1 MNATVSLRRER
12 NALTRSRRRR
22 EQSCSGSLRRSRNDP
37 PQGNSSRGAR
47 ATRARTPPREGP
59 FQTDPVARSRV
70 LIDEEA
76 PPPLP
81 SARPPLH
88 VFSILPF
95 HTSARTPCHGRHQFH
110 RER

>member
-1 MNATVSLRRER
+1 MPRCHSGGSETLWLEAARVE
-12 NALTRSRRRR
+12 SRVVPAPYGAVEMTRRR
-22 EQSCSGSLRRSRNDP
+22 ETRQE
-37 PQGNSSRGAR
+37 AR
-47 ATRARTPPREGP
+47 RARTPPREGP
-59 FQTDPVARSRV
+59 FQTEPVARSRV